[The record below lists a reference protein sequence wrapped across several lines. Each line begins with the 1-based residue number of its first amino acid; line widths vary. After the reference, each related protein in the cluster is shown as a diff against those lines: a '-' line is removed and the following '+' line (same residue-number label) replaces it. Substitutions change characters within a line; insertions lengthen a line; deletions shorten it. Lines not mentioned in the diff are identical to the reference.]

1 MIVDL
6 LHVFLAALIFVV
18 VMAGAVYW
26 LCSATGF
33 FDFSR
38 EEPLVRLSLVVVLSI
53 ALVPETFYLLA
64 RAGGFPALYSLLG
77 LSIAASFLFC
87 IRDSRRQ
94 PANLSESVPRKK
106 LLFFCVIF
114 LLIMAAS
121 LIDLS
126 WGHHVYFST
135 VAYDWTGRVAI
146 TQAVTDSG
154 VPPVNPS
161 FYPGHAL
168 PLFYYYF
175 WFLVCSV
182 CERLSFGLVDSR
194 QVLIAGS
201 FYAALGLIA
210 IVCVFSRYGNG
221 GKDKQ
226 FGRRWR
232 IGALLLLVTGLDIV
246 PWALRNLLAALVHHG
261 YKLTEIESW
270 NSQVTA
276 WTGAVLWVPNHIAG
290 FVAAAFVLLMVE
302 YAAQVRPRQV
312 WLITLLCGIT
322 IPAVFG
328 MSVWIGLM
336 LVLILAVWFFF
347 AIWRKWFRDGW
358 IVAVAGIVSGIL
370 FLPYYLDLTAA
381 RHTHDRAIRLEVRHF
396 LPLED
401 IFRGLHMSNPVL
413 AGIAY
418 LLVLPLNYFLELG
431 FFAVIGVLAFRKFR
445 VSGQVSRE
453 QWLRIITL
461 AVSVVVCTFV
471 RSNLQN
477 NDLGWRCFMYAQM
490 VLLLW
495 GIDFVVNGWLT
506 WRTNIGRLLLIT
518 LVLGVMG
525 SAADLLMLR
534 FSSVVADA
542 FTPRGQIAESVRNY
556 EERQAYRV
564 IDARYPKTLFVQH
577 NPLIELDYYNSLFG
591 LRPVEVADENYAFLY
606 GIDRAWANAY
616 VHRIAQPFL
625 HDMPDGIRGFCAANG
640 IVALDVR
647 DTDPVWQDRN
657 SWVWRLKPIFANDVT
672 RVFDCR

>member
-6 LHVFLAALIFVV
+6 LHVFLAALIFVIF
-18 VMAGAVYW
+18 MAGSIYW
-26 LCSATGF
+26 LCSTTDLF
-33 FDFSR
+33 EFSQQ
-38 EEPLVRLSLVVVLSI
+38 ESLVRLSLVAVLSI
-53 ALVPETFYLLA
+53 ALTPEIFYLLA
-64 RAGGFPALYSLLG
+64 RAGGFFVLYVFLG
-77 LSIAASFLFC
+77 ASIAASFFFW
-87 IRDSRRQ
+87 IRDWRGR
-94 PANLSESVPRKK
+94 PASPGESVPRRK

-114 LLIMAAS
+114 LLVMAAS

-126 WGHHVYFST
+126 WGQHVYFST

-175 WFLVCSV
+175 WFLVSSV

-194 QVLIAGS
+194 QALIAGS

-210 IVCVFSRYGNG
+210 IVCLFARYGNG
-221 GKDKQ
+221 GKDTQ

-232 IGALLLLVTGLDIV
+232 IGALLLLVTGLDII
-246 PWALRNLLAALVHHG
+246 PWALRNLLAAFVHHG
-261 YKLTEIESW
+261 YKLTEIETW

-290 FVAAAFVLLMVE
+290 FVGAAFVLLMVE
-302 YAAQVRPRQV
+302 YAVRLRPRQS
-312 WLITLLCGIT
+312 WLVAVLCGIA

-347 AIWRKWFRDGW
+347 ALWHKWFRDVW
-358 IVAVAGIVSGIL
+358 IVALAGIISGIL

-381 RHTHDRAIRLEVRHF
+381 RHTHDRAIRFEVRHF

-401 IFRGLHMSNPVL
+401 IFRGLHVSNSVL
-413 AGIAY
+413 TSLAY
-418 LLVLPLNYFLELG
+418 LAVLPLNYFLELG

-445 VSGQVSRE
+445 TSGEVSRE

-461 AVSVVVCTFV
+461 AASIIVCTFV

-490 VLLLW
+490 ILLLW
-495 GIDFVVNGWLT
+495 GIDFIVNGWLT
-506 WRTNIGRLLLIT
+506 WKTNTGRLLLVT
-518 LVLGVMG
+518 LILGVMG
-525 SAADLLMLR
+525 SAADFLMLR
-534 FSSVVADA
+534 FSSVVADQ

-556 EERQAYRV
+556 EERQAYRA

-606 GIDRAWANAY
+606 GIDRSWANSY
-616 VHRIAQPFL
+616 VHRIARPFL

-640 IVALDVR
+640 IAALDVR
-647 DTDPVWQDRN
+647 DTDPIWHDPN
-657 SWVWRLKPIFANDVT
+657 SWVWRLKPVFANDVT